1 MSNEAAEATNC
12 ACNAVTGMFDQ
23 AVKAFGDSLKA
34 ASKAQEDTMK
44 FWTDSMGGKTN
55 PMQEWPRRAQAIVG
69 EIIPIAQKNADEYL
83 KLIETN
89 CRRNADLIKKA
100 FNGTNGG
107 GEKVDLQKR
116 TRELWEASMEVARDN
131 AQDVANTN
139 MRVAQMWTDAFKK
152 TADSAAAEMQNS
164 LGK

>member
-12 ACNAVTGMFDQ
+12 GCNAMSGMFDQ

-34 ASKAQEDTMK
+34 ASKVQEDTMK
-44 FWTDSMGGKTN
+44 FWTDTMGKTN
-55 PMQEWPRRAQAIVG
+55 PIQEWPRRAQAMVG
-69 EIIPIAQKNADEYL
+69 ELIPIAQKNADEYL
-83 KLIETN
+83 KLVETN
-89 CRRNADLIKKA
+89 YRRNADLMKKA
-100 FNGTNGG
+100 FNGSNGG

-116 TRELWEASMEVARDN
+116 TRELWEASLEVAREN
-131 AQDVANTN
+131 AQDVASTN

-152 TADSAAAEMQNS
+152 NAESAAAEMQNS